1 MGMETNPEELFD
13 KLRQQ
18 MVADITAH
26 TVFSCAEIGKAALSA
41 RVMEAMG
48 EVPRHEFVPAE
59 IRAYAYADTPLPIGF
74 NKTISQ
80 PFIVALMTDLLD
92 PQPED
97 AVLEIGSGLGY
108 QAALLAALVRRV
120 YSVEIIDELGRQ
132 AKKRL
137 ARLGLRNVELRT
149 ANGYY
154 GWPEHAP
161 YDKITVTA
169 APELIPPALL
179 EQLKPGGR
187 MVLPAGLPDAQ
198 KLLVVDK
205 DRDGR
210 IATREVLRVRFS
222 LMEISPA
229 SEASPHSPS

>member
-1 MGMETNPEELFD
+1 METNEDDLFD
-13 KLRQQ
+13 KLRRQ
-18 MVADITAH
+18 MVADIAAH
-26 TVFSCAEIGKAALSA
+26 TVFACAEIGKAALDA

-48 EVPRHEFVPAE
+48 RVPRHEFVPAE
-59 IRAYAYADTPLPIGF
+59 IRAYAYADTPLPIGC

-80 PFIVALMTDLLD
+80 PFIVGLMTDLLE
-92 PQPED
+92 PRAED
-97 AVLEIGSGLGY
+97 TVLEIGTGLGY
-108 QAALLAALVRRV
+108 QAALLSMLVRQV
-120 YSVEIIDELGRQ
+120 YSVEVIEELARQ

-137 ARLGLRNVELRT
+137 ARRGLRNVELRT

-161 YDKITVTA
+161 YDKIILTA

-179 EQLKPGGR
+179 QQLKPGGR

-198 KLLVVDK
+198 KLLVVEK
-205 DRDGR
+205 AKDGR
-210 IATREVLRVRFS
+210 IATRELLRVRFS

-229 SEASPHSPS
+229 AEASPHSPS